1 MDPSR
6 PTPVR
11 APSDPGGASLVE
23 LLIVVS
29 ILAIVAATLI
39 PRSTAV
45 HEHRKLEV
53 SAQQVVFALRF
64 ARSEAMRMGDY
75 YGVRL
80 SSADNSIRVYYLNTA
95 GPPIELFTVYHPL
108 DKNAYIRVLDDRP
121 FSAGVEISLSEFR
134 FAGDP
139 QPRESVAFAPT
150 GDPVGPL
157 NLGLMTQGDVKLSYG
172 GRSVAISV
180 APATGRVTL
189 P

>member
-39 PRSTAV
+39 PRSTAM

-53 SAQQVVFALRF
+53 SAEQVVFALRF

-80 SSADNSIRVYYLNTA
+80 SSADNSIRVYDLNTS
-95 GPPIELFTVYHPL
+95 GPPIELFAVYHPL
-108 DKNAYIRVLDDRP
+108 DKNAYTRVLDDRP
-121 FSAGVEISLSEFR
+121 FTAGVEIDQSDFR
-134 FAGDP
+134 FVGDP
-139 QPRESVAFAPT
+139 SQRESVAFAPT
-150 GDPVGPL
+150 GDPVGPA
-157 NLGLMTQGDVKLSYG
+157 NLGLMTQGDVRLKYG
-172 GRSVAISV
+172 DRSIDISV
-180 APATGRVTL
+180 APATGRVTIQ
-189 P
+189 

>member
-1 MDPSR
+1 
-6 PTPVR
+6 
-11 APSDPGGASLVE
+11 
-23 LLIVVS
+23 
-29 ILAIVAATLI
+29 
-39 PRSTAV
+39 
-45 HEHRKLEV
+45 
-53 SAQQVVFALRF
+53 
-64 ARSEAMRMGDY
+64 MGDY

-108 DKNAYIRVLDDRP
+108 DKNAYNRVLDDRP
-121 FSAGVEISLSEFR
+121 FTAGVEISLSDFR

-139 QPRESVAFAPT
+139 LPRESVAFAPT
-150 GDPVGPL
+150 GDPAGPL
-157 NLGLMTQGDVKLSYG
+157 NLGLMTPGDVKLSYG

>member
-11 APSDPGGASLVE
+11 APSGPGGASLVE

-29 ILAIVAATLI
+29 ILAVVAATLI

-53 SAQQVVFALRF
+53 SAEQVVFALRF

-80 SSADNSIRVYYLNTA
+80 SSADNSIRVYHLFTS

-108 DKNAYIRVLDDRP
+108 DKNAYNLVLDDRP
-121 FSAGVEISLSEFR
+121 FTAGVEIDESDFR

-139 QPRESVAFAPT
+139 TQRESVAFAPT
-150 GDPVGPL
+150 GEPVGPA
-157 NLGLMTQGDVKLSYG
+157 NLGLMNEGDVTLTYG
-172 GRSVAISV
+172 NRSIQISV

-189 P
+189 E

>member
-11 APSDPGGASLVE
+11 AASDEAGASLTE
-23 LLIVVS
+23 LLIVVG

-39 PRSTAV
+39 PRTTAV
-45 HEHRKLEV
+45 QEHRKLEV
-53 SAQQVVFALRF
+53 SAEMVTAALRF

-75 YGVRL
+75 YGARL
-80 SSADNSIRVYYLNTA
+80 STADNSIRVYHLNTS
-95 GPPIELFTVYHPL
+95 GPPTEQFTVYHPL
-108 DKNAYIRVLDDRP
+108 DKNAYNWVLDDRP
-121 FSAGVEISLSEFR
+121 VTAGVEIDDSDFNY
-134 FAGDP
+134 AGDP
-139 QPRESVAFAPT
+139 TPRESVAFAPT

-157 NLGLMTQGDVKLSYG
+157 NLGLMTQGDVELTYG